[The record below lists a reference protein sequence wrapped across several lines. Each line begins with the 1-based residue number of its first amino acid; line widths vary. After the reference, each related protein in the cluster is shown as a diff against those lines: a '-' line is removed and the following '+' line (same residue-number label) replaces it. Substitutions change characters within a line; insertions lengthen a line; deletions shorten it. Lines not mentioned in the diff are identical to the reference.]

1 MNNYFKHLSSDIPSG
16 LVVFF
21 VAVPL
26 CLGIALA
33 SGAPLFAGIIA
44 GVVGGIVVGLLSGS
58 QLGVSGPAAGLIVI
72 VVSAMET
79 LGSYQLFLMAVVL
92 AGVIQL
98 VAGFLKAGVIAYYFP
113 SSVIKGMLAAIGL
126 ILIMKEIPHALG
138 YDEDFIGDMDFI
150 QKDGHNTISELY
162 YAFVYSSPGAI
173 IISVIS
179 MVLLILFERPFVK
192 KFKFFTFVPGALIVV
207 ALGILINQLFGMFA
221 PQLMMTGKHMVQL
234 PVSASPS
241 EFFGFFQTPDLSGF
255 ANPQLYVVA
264 LTLAVVASIE
274 TLLSVEATDKL
285 DPQKRST
292 DTNRELRAQGVGNMV
307 SGLIG
312 GLPITQ
318 VIVRS
323 SANINSGG
331 KTKAAGIFHGFL
343 LLVAAVFLPRI
354 MNLIPLAALACV
366 LLVVG
371 YKLSKISLYKDMYRL
386 GWDQFMPFVVTVVAI
401 LFTDLLKGIAIGMV
415 MAVYFILMRNYKFSY
430 HRKSEKTANGEVITL
445 MLSEEVTFLNKGSI
459 QLTLNH
465 LPDGCTVI
473 IDGTNSNTVDYDVLE
488 AIQNFKEFTAP
499 PRNIVVKTVG
509 LKIVSASAGH

>member
-1 MNNYFKHLSSDIPSG
+1 
-16 LVVFF
+16 
-21 VAVPL
+21 
-26 CLGIALA
+26 
-33 SGAPLFAGIIA
+33 
-44 GVVGGIVVGLLSGS
+44 
-58 QLGVSGPAAGLIVI
+58 
-72 VVSAMET
+72 
-79 LGSYQLFLMAVVL
+79 
-92 AGVIQL
+92 
-98 VAGFLKAGVIAYYFP
+98 
-113 SSVIKGMLAAIGL
+113 
-126 ILIMKEIPHALG
+126 
-138 YDEDFIGDMDFI
+138 
-150 QKDGHNTISELY
+150 
-162 YAFVYSSPGAI
+162 
-173 IISVIS
+173 
-179 MVLLILFERPFVK
+179 
-192 KFKFFTFVPGALIVV
+192 
-207 ALGILINQLFGMFA
+207 
-221 PQLMMTGKHMVQL
+221 
-234 PVSASPS
+234 
-241 EFFGFFQTPDLSGF
+241 
-255 ANPQLYVVA
+255 
-264 LTLAVVASIE
+264 
-274 TLLSVEATDKL
+274 
-285 DPQKRST
+285 
-292 DTNRELRAQGVGNMV
+292 MV

-401 LFTDLLKGIAIGMV
+401 LFTDLLKGIAVGMV